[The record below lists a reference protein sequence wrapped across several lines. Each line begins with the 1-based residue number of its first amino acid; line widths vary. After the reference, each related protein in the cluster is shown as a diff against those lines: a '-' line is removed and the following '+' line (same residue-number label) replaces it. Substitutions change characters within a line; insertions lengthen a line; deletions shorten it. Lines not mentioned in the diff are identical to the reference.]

1 MRQIQ
6 TPDKLPDG
14 SNRTVSTLAPF
25 LALLTATVW
34 TIIFS
39 IEPQALAAE
48 LDSKQV
54 EVLKQ
59 RHAYLG
65 SLEMI
70 LADDAVRI
78 SENVNGTV
86 VIARGPQWKVS
97 VYNTRNK
104 LYYDMS
110 LDTWK
115 KHGLRV
121 TWVMMANTSD
131 WPVVK
136 TGSEKLLGR
145 DTDVYI
151 LPADPNARA
160 KIRMHKPID
169 FNYGSAGEYW
179 VDKMPGSRERTAVI
193 MQLYKLPEVPQTP
206 LKLKVYN
213 PGNSALYG
221 ISNTAAGKEQLLL
234 QTFSI
239 KKASVPASTFDVPPG
254 YKRAKDDSEVTISKS
269 NSDSLDSIV
278 KEMGLGEKFYRKQKL
293 K

>member
-1 MRQIQ
+1 MRQIR
-6 TPDKLPDG
+6 TPDKLPDL
-14 SNRTVSTLAPF
+14 SKRTVSTLA
-25 LALLTATVW
+25 LLG
-34 TIIFS
+34 
-39 IEPQALAAE
+39 ALAATVLTIVFPIE
-48 LDSKQV
+48 QRALAAGPDLKQV
-54 EVLKQ
+54 EVIKQ
-59 RHAYLG
+59 KHAYLG

-70 LADDAVRI
+70 LAEDALRI

-86 VIARGPQWKVS
+86 VIARAPQWKVT

-136 TGSEKLLGR
+136 AGSEKFLGR
-145 DTDVYI
+145 DTDVYL

-160 KIRMHKPID
+160 KIRMHKPVD
-169 FNYGSAGEYW
+169 FNYGKAGEYW
-179 VDKMPGSRERTAVI
+179 VDKKPGPRERTTVI

-206 LKLKVYN
+206 LALKAFN
-213 PGNSALYG
+213 PGNSG
-221 ISNTAAGKEQLLL
+221 FFGVSNTAAGKETMLL

-239 KKASVPASTFDVPPG
+239 KKAMMPASTFDVPSG

-269 NSDSLDSIV
+269 NADSLDSIV
-278 KEMGLGEKFYRKQKL
+278 EEMGLGRKFYNKQKS